1 MGSVSIAKIK
11 NETLSIPNY
20 KKSRKHFGDS
30 NFACHI
36 IFQDKIFEIF
46 HLILFSLNLS
56 KVIHD
61 NKTCT

>member
-30 NFACHI
+30 DFVYHI
-36 IFQDKIFEIF
+36 IFQDKIFKIF
-46 HLILFSLNLS
+46 HLILFSSNLIFES
-56 KVIHD
+56 FKS
-61 NKTCT
+61 NS